1 MIVTECKGFARKNTE
16 KVSGYVRG
24 YVYFVLTS
32 EVQARSTIVG
42 NLTSAVY
49 AH

>member
-1 MIVTECKGFARKNTE
+1 MFERKNTE
-16 KVSGYVRG
+16 KVSGSVRA

-32 EVQARSTIVG
+32 QGQARSSTG
-42 NLTSAVY
+42 SNLTSAVY